1 MNTKDLFKEKFP
13 DITDTHRVFCPYR
26 ICPLG
31 AHVDHQLGRVTG
43 FAIDKGVEMI
53 FTPTDDGSVEVY
65 SCNYPG
71 VTSFSMNEELTR
83 EFMWGDFIKGAIVT
97 LRQKYEVTRGIK
109 GVIRG
114 ELPVGGLSSSAA
126 VIITYIQAFCSAN
139 DITMSQLDMVKTA
152 QAEERDFIG
161 VNVGKLDQSC
171 EIYSRK
177 DKLLFLDTLDDSTEL
192 VQAGADMP
200 PYEFAIIF
208 SGVERKLAGSAY
220 NTRVDECKS
229 AAYAMMA
236 YAGMD
241 YGKFE
246 EAHLR
251 DVPVG
256 IYHEY
261 SDKIPT
267 PWRKRA
273 KHFYEENARV
283 VKGVEA
289 WRKGDLVTFGQLVF
303 ESGYSSIH
311 EYETGSKALTAL
323 YEIMKECD
331 GIYGGRFSG
340 AGFNGCSMA
349 IVDPS
354 KKEQITKFVT
364 EKYLEQFPEL
374 KDSFAICYCKSADGV
389 KIL

>member
-1 MNTKDLFKEKFP
+1 MTPNELFHEKFP
-13 DITDTHRVFCPYR
+13 NVTDPQRVFCPYR

-43 FAIDKGVEMI
+43 FAIDKGVELL
-53 FTPTDDGSVEVY
+53 FTPTEDGSIEVY

-71 VTSFSMNEELTR
+71 TTSFNINDDFSR
-83 EFMWGDFIKGAIVT
+83 EYVWGDFIKGAIVT
-97 LRQKYEVTRGIK
+97 LRKKYNITRGFK
-109 GVIRG
+109 GVING

-126 VIITYIQAFCSAN
+126 VIITYLLTFCRVN
-139 DITMSQLDMVKTA
+139 EITMSQQSLVKMA
-152 QAEERDFIG
+152 QAEERDYIG

-171 EIYSRK
+171 EIYSKK
-177 DKLLFLDTLDDSTEL
+177 DRLLFLDTLDDSTEL
-192 VQAGADMP
+192 VQASENMP

-251 DVPVG
+251 DIPIG
-256 IYHEY
+256 IYQEY
-261 SDKIPT
+261 KDKIPVN
-267 PWRKRA
+267 WSKRA
-273 KHFYEENARV
+273 KHFYEENQRV
-283 VKGVEA
+283 LNGIEA
-289 WRKGDLVTFGQLVF
+289 WRQGDLEKFGQLVF

-311 EYETGSKALTAL
+311 EYETGSKELTAL
-323 YEIMKECD
+323 YEIMRECD

-349 IVDPS
+349 IINPE
-354 KKEQITKFVT
+354 KKEHILNFITT
-364 EKYLEQFPEL
+364 KYLEKFPHL
-374 KDSFAICYCKSADGV
+374 KESFAICFCKSSDG
-389 KIL
+389 LELL

>member
-1 MNTKDLFKEKFP
+1 MTTNELFKEKFP
-13 DITDTHRVFCPYR
+13 DIEDTHRVFCPYR

-53 FTPTDDGSVEVY
+53 FAPTDDGEVEVY

-71 VTSFSMNEELTR
+71 VSQFSLRDEMVR
-83 EFMWGDFIKGAIVT
+83 EFVWGDFIKGAIVT
-97 LRQKYEVTRGIK
+97 LRQKYDIARGIK

-126 VIITYIQAFCSAN
+126 VIITYMQALCFAN
-139 DITMSQLDMVKTA
+139 NITMSQLDMVKTA
-152 QAEERDFIG
+152 QAEERDYIG

-192 VQAGADMP
+192 VQAGESMP

-220 NTRVDECKS
+220 NTRVDECKC

-236 YAGMD
+236 YAGME

-256 IYHEY
+256 IFYEY
-261 SDKIPT
+261 QDKMPMN
-267 PWRKRA
+267 WSKRA

-289 WRKGDLVTFGQLVF
+289 WRKGDLETFGKLVF

-311 EYETGSKALTAL
+311 VYETGSKELSAL
-323 YEIMKECD
+323 YEIMRECD

-349 IVDPS
+349 IVDPE
-354 KKEQITKFVT
+354 KKEQITSFIT
-364 EKYLEQFPEL
+364 ERYLAQFPEL
-374 KDSFAICYCKSADGV
+374 KDSFAICYCKSEDGV
-389 KIL
+389 KLG